1 MLQIARRPLI
11 VVHNGHTQRR
21 RQEAPQNSVASV
33 TRLWHMRNSRTQQSA
48 ISIVKT
54 SCTES
59 DQNRFVIFSNSDAVL
74 VMRKLIAPLTIAVLA
89 ALALPASA
97 ETRIFIVENQPDGY
111 GIDQCLASGA
121 NCGKPMASAYCQSR
135 RYGQA
140 VSFRKAEP
148 DEITRGGASGDATC
162 RTIGCVNF
170 VAIECER

>member
-1 MLQIARRPLI
+1 M
-11 VVHNGHTQRR
+11 
-21 RQEAPQNSVASV
+21 
-33 TRLWHMRNSRTQQSA
+33 
-48 ISIVKT
+48 
-54 SCTES
+54 C
-59 DQNRFVIFSNSDAVL
+59 
-74 VMRKLIAPLTIAVLA
+74 KLIAPLAIAVLT

-97 ETRIFIVENQPDGY
+97 ETKIFIVENQPDGY

-148 DEITRGGASGDATC
+148 DEINRGRASGDATC
-162 RTIGCVNF
+162 RTLGC

>member
-1 MLQIARRPLI
+1 
-11 VVHNGHTQRR
+11 
-21 RQEAPQNSVASV
+21 
-33 TRLWHMRNSRTQQSA
+33 
-48 ISIVKT
+48 
-54 SCTES
+54 
-59 DQNRFVIFSNSDAVL
+59 
-74 VMRKLIAPLTIAVLA
+74 MRKLFAPLAILVLFGSA
-89 ALALPASA
+89 PLASA
-97 ETRIFIVENQPDGY
+97 ETKIFIVENQPDGY

-148 DEITRGGASGDATC
+148 DEITRGRASSDATC